1 MGLLWH
7 QPAYAADADA
17 GKQVFSANCA
27 ACHAGGR
34 NAVSPQK
41 NLQKDTLQQFGM
53 YDAAAIIRQVTNG
66 NGAMPAFSSKLSG
79 EQIEDVAAYVLSQAD
94 NGWAK

>member
-1 MGLLWH
+1 MLSMLKKVILGVVTIVGAMGLLWH

-34 NAVSPQK
+34 NAVNPQK
-41 NLQKDTLQQFGM
+41 NL
-53 YDAAAIIRQVTNG
+53 
-66 NGAMPAFSSKLSG
+66 
-79 EQIEDVAAYVLSQAD
+79 
-94 NGWAK
+94 